1 MNEIE
6 EMKSDLVKELASMLM
21 RGNSQLTMDQALGLV
36 FNSETYQKLLNDKTQ
51 LYFQSVIYSFLLII
65 SPFLYWYFSLY
76 GAVVYTVTS
85 L

>member
-21 RGNSQLTMDQALGLV
+21 RRDSQLTMNQALGLV

-51 LYFQSVIYSFLLII
+51 LYFQSAGYIFSFLQQELET
-65 SPFLYWYFSLY
+65 
-76 GAVVYTVTS
+76 GKMG
-85 L
+85 

>member
-51 LYFQSVIYSFLLII
+51 LYFQSAGYI
-65 SPFLYWYFSLY
+65 FSYLQHELKT
-76 GAVVYTVTS
+76 GKMG
-85 L
+85 

>member
-51 LYFQSVIYSFLLII
+51 LYFQSAGYIFAYLQHELKT
-65 SPFLYWYFSLY
+65 
-76 GAVVYTVTS
+76 GKMG
-85 L
+85 

>member
-36 FNSETYQKLLNDKTQ
+36 FNSETYQKLLNDKHSFIFKALVT
-51 LYFQSVIYSFLLII
+51 YSLICN
-65 SPFLYWYFSLY
+65 
-76 GAVVYTVTS
+76 TN
-85 L
+85 

>member
-21 RGNSQLTMDQALGLV
+21 RRDSQLTMNQALGLV

-51 LYFQSVIYSFLLII
+51 LYFQSTGYIFSFLQQELET
-65 SPFLYWYFSLY
+65 
-76 GAVVYTVTS
+76 GKMG
-85 L
+85 

>member
-36 FNSETYQKLLNDKTQ
+36 FNSETYQKLLNNKTQ
-51 LYFQSVIYSFLLII
+51 LYFQSAGYI
-65 SPFLYWYFSLY
+65 FSYLQHEQKT
-76 GAVVYTVTS
+76 GKMG
-85 L
+85 